1 MEQTLIGLIGVIL
14 GAILSGVFLESYKR
28 HHDRQGTASAIA
40 GEIHSILHFGKRRYH
55 IDHLDWFRSALVKL
69 ENGEPVK
76 IPEIF
81 TPPVQLDPVF
91 AEYLDEIGSLK
102 GTLPERIT
110 TFYTNL
116 MSIRNDIRSLIEGK
130 LDDDLPF
137 KAAMIREDLV
147 LWEETCCTGLALRD
161 DLRALASVPWASWRR
176 LRKS

>member
-40 GEIHSILHFGKRRYH
+40 GEIHSILHFTQRQH
-55 IDHLDWFRSALVKL
+55 HVDHLDWFRNALVRL
-69 ENGEPVK
+69 ENGEQVN

-81 TPPVQLDPVF
+81 APPVQIDPVF
-91 AEYLDEIGSLK
+91 AEYLDEIGSLR

-116 MSIRNDIRSLIEGK
+116 MSIRHDIRNLVDGK
-130 LDDDLPF
+130 LDGDLAF
-137 KAAMIREDLV
+137 KAAMIREDLA
-147 LWEETCCTGLALRD
+147 LWEETCRAGLALRD
-161 DLRALASVPWASWRR
+161 DLRAIAAASWPSWNKP
-176 LRKS
+176 LR